1 MSVSGTPDG
10 VPVRIIVS
18 ERRTRTMSGRFVA
31 GSLEVRVPIG
41 VPDEVISRFVTKVRQ
56 KEDARRALG
65 TGPVDRAAQN
75 EALHRRA
82 LALSQTY
89 FGGLLVPT
97 RVQYVTNQA
106 TLHGSCSVRTG
117 EVRVSHRLAA
127 MPSWVRDYVLVHEIA
142 HLQVPNHSRAFWRL
156 VARYPLMERAR
167 GFLMGAGLTPVE
179 VPDITDTEAL
189 KNPDADDRPVR

>member
-1 MSVSGTPDG
+1 MSVSGRPDG

-18 ERRTRTMSGRFVA
+18 ERRTRTISGRFVS
-31 GSLEVRVPIG
+31 GTLEVRVPVG
-41 VPDEVISRFVTKVRQ
+41 VPDEVVSRFVTKLRD
-56 KEDARRALG
+56 KEEARRALG
-65 TGPVDRAAQN
+65 TGPVDRAAQD

-82 LALSQTY
+82 LALSRTY
-89 FGGLLVPT
+89 FGGLLIPA

-117 EVRVSHRLAA
+117 EIRVSHRLAA

-142 HLQVPNHSRAFWRL
+142 HLQVPSHSRAFWRL

-167 GFLMGAGLTPVE
+167 GFLMGAGMTPVE
-179 VPDITDTEAL
+179 VPDVADPEAVDA
-189 KNPDADDRPVR
+189 PDADDRQVR

>member
-82 LALSQTY
+82 LALSKTY

>member
-82 LALSQTY
+82 LALSRTY

-179 VPDITDTEAL
+179 VPDITGTEAL
-189 KNPDADDRPVR
+189 ENPDADDRPVR